1 MIINGVRYALTAA
14 VKAGLKTK
22 YGQKQA
28 NKLIQT
34 LRTSDNV
41 PKNVQNFITRTF
53 TKTGRLANIPAPT
66 PVRSGVPR
74 AQAIRESARAR
85 EVAADARKTQKRLI
99 TAAEVAGTGAVLLQR
114 DKKPA
119 DISPKA
125 KKAMNKAAAAVSQ
138 SKIKNKPPA
147 KTSAA
152 AKPKPK
158 FNPEGIKKGLASK
171 LNVSPPTPR
180 AKPKSPPT
188 PRAKPKSP
196 PKKVSRNTAAALRQ
210 GMKSTRGELKTSLRA
225 ARAAGQL
232 YYKDPETGRK
242 MAAVLKSDLKPGQSL
257 RDYINQKERKTRKD
271 K

>member
-74 AQAIRESARAR
+74 AQAIKESARAR
-85 EVAADARKTQKRLI
+85 EVAANARNTQKRLLT
-99 TAAEVAGTGAVLLQR
+99 TAEAAGTVAVALQR

-138 SKIKNKPPA
+138 SKIKNKKPADISPEAKKTMNKAAAAVSQSKIKNKPPA
-147 KTSAA
+147 KTSAV

-158 FNPEGIKKGLASK
+158 FDPEGIKKRLASRK
-171 LNVSPPTPR
+171 N
-180 AKPKSPPT
+180 
-188 PRAKPKSP
+188 
-196 PKKVSRNTAAALRQ
+196 
-210 GMKSTRGELKTSLRA
+210 GELKTSLRA
-225 ARAAGQL
+225 ARAAGDL
-232 YYKDPETGRK
+232 YYKNPKTGRK
-242 MAAVLKSDLKPGQSL
+242 MAAVLASDLKPGQSL
-257 RDYINQKERKTRKD
+257 TQYINDKEGKTPRAVRPRNKPTPP
-271 K
+271 KATRG

>member
-114 DKKPA
+114 GKKPA
-119 DISPKA
+119 DISPEA

-147 KTSAA
+147 KTLAA

-180 AKPKSPPT
+180 AKPKSPP
-188 PRAKPKSP
+188 
-196 PKKVSRNTAAALRQ
+196 KKVARNTAAALRQ